1 MLRSCAPTLYA
12 TFGQA
17 PALAQSWCGSGF
29 SHKHATAQV
38 SFSKLTQIGRNTDL
52 VNPSVFLPICV
63 NFASLLTQK
72 RGSMLLANK
81 VALITG
87 AGSGIGRA
95 TARLFA
101 QQGAR
106 VVVVDVN
113 AEGGQTTVDA
123 IRAAGGDSIFL
134 QTDVGKME
142 PVRAMIDAAYQHYG
156 RLDII
161 HSNAAASIGGPAPE
175 ISEADWDWTIAV
187 CLKATWMIAHCAV
200 PRMLADGGGV
210 MIITGSV
217 HSIRGYANASA
228 YQAAK
233 GGVLALTR
241 SLAIDHAP
249 TLRVNAILPGAVE
262 TGLWKDVTPEQRQQ
276 IAQHCIL
283 RRNGQPE
290 DIANVALFLASDLS
304 AYMTGT
310 YVVVDGGL
318 TSVIETP

>member
-1 MLRSCAPTLYA
+1 
-12 TFGQA
+12 
-17 PALAQSWCGSGF
+17 
-29 SHKHATAQV
+29 
-38 SFSKLTQIGRNTDL
+38 
-52 VNPSVFLPICV
+52 
-63 NFASLLTQK
+63 
-72 RGSMLLANK
+72 MLLANK

-95 TARLFA
+95 TAHLFA
-101 QQGAR
+101 REGAK
-106 VVVVDVN
+106 VVVVDLNV
-113 AEGGQTTVDA
+113 EGGQATVDEIQA
-123 IRAAGGDSIFL
+123 SGGDSLFI
-134 QTDVGKME
+134 QADVGKME
-142 PVRAMIDAAYQHYG
+142 QVRAMIDTAYQRYG

-161 HSNAAASIGGPAPE
+161 HSNAAASIGGTAPE

-200 PRMLADGGGV
+200 PRMVADGGGV

-262 TGLWKDVTPEQRQQ
+262 TGLWKDVTPEQRQK

>member
-1 MLRSCAPTLYA
+1 
-12 TFGQA
+12 
-17 PALAQSWCGSGF
+17 
-29 SHKHATAQV
+29 
-38 SFSKLTQIGRNTDL
+38 
-52 VNPSVFLPICV
+52 
-63 NFASLLTQK
+63 
-72 RGSMLLANK
+72 
-81 VALITG
+81 
-87 AGSGIGRA
+87 
-95 TARLFA
+95 
-101 QQGAR
+101 
-106 VVVVDVN
+106 VVDVN
-113 AEGGQTTVDA
+113 VEGGQATVDA
-123 IRAAGGDSIFL
+123 IRTAGGDSIFI
-134 QTDVGKME
+134 QADVGKME
-142 PVRAMIDAAYQHYG
+142 QVRAMIDAAYQHYS

-161 HSNAAASIGGPAPE
+161 HSNAAASVGGTAPE
-175 ISEADWDWTIAV
+175 ISEADWTIAV
-187 CLKATWMIAHCAV
+187 CLKATWMIAHCAI

-249 TLRVNAILPGAVE
+249 TIRVNAILPGAVE

-318 TSVIETP
+318 TSVIEVP

>member
-1 MLRSCAPTLYA
+1 
-12 TFGQA
+12 
-17 PALAQSWCGSGF
+17 
-29 SHKHATAQV
+29 
-38 SFSKLTQIGRNTDL
+38 
-52 VNPSVFLPICV
+52 
-63 NFASLLTQK
+63 
-72 RGSMLLANK
+72 MLLANK

-95 TARLFA
+95 TAHLFA
-101 QQGAR
+101 REGAK

-113 AEGGQTTVDA
+113 VEGGQATVDA
-123 IRAAGGDSIFL
+123 VRAAGGDSVFI

-161 HSNAAASIGGPAPE
+161 HSNAAASIGGTAPE
-175 ISEADWDWTIAV
+175 ISEADWDWTITV
-187 CLKATWMIAHCAV
+187 CLKATWMIAHYAV

-304 AYMTGT
+304 AYMTGA

>member
-1 MLRSCAPTLYA
+1 
-12 TFGQA
+12 
-17 PALAQSWCGSGF
+17 
-29 SHKHATAQV
+29 
-38 SFSKLTQIGRNTDL
+38 
-52 VNPSVFLPICV
+52 
-63 NFASLLTQK
+63 
-72 RGSMLLANK
+72 MLLANK

-101 QQGAR
+101 REGAR

-113 AEGGQTTVDA
+113 AEGGQATVEA
-123 IRAAGGDSIFL
+123 IQAAGGDSRFL
-134 QTDVGKME
+134 QADVGKME
-142 PVRAMIDAAYQHYG
+142 QVSAMIDAAYQHYG

-161 HSNAAASIGGPAPE
+161 HSNAAASIGGTAPA

-210 MIITGSV
+210 IVITGSV
-217 HSIRGYANASA
+217 HAIRGYANASA

-233 GGVLALTR
+233 GGLLALTR

-249 TLRVNAILPGAVE
+249 TIRVNAILPGAVE
-262 TGLWKDVTPEQRQQ
+262 TGLWKDVMPEQRQQ
-276 IAQHCIL
+276 IAQQCIL

-318 TSVIETP
+318 TAVIETP

>member
-1 MLRSCAPTLYA
+1 
-12 TFGQA
+12 
-17 PALAQSWCGSGF
+17 
-29 SHKHATAQV
+29 
-38 SFSKLTQIGRNTDL
+38 
-52 VNPSVFLPICV
+52 
-63 NFASLLTQK
+63 
-72 RGSMLLANK
+72 MLLANK

-95 TARLFA
+95 TAHLFA
-101 QQGAR
+101 REGAK
-106 VVVVDVN
+106 VVVVDLNV
-113 AEGGQTTVDA
+113 EGGQATVDEIQA
-123 IRAAGGDSIFL
+123 SGGDSLFI
-134 QTDVGKME
+134 QADVGKME
-142 PVRAMIDAAYQHYG
+142 QVRAMIDTAYQRYG

-161 HSNAAASIGGPAPE
+161 HSNAAASIGGTAPE

-200 PRMLADGGGV
+200 PRMVADGGGV

-233 GGVLALTR
+233 GGLLALTR

-262 TGLWKDVTPEQRQQ
+262 TGLWKDVTPEQRQK

>member
-1 MLRSCAPTLYA
+1 
-12 TFGQA
+12 
-17 PALAQSWCGSGF
+17 
-29 SHKHATAQV
+29 
-38 SFSKLTQIGRNTDL
+38 
-52 VNPSVFLPICV
+52 
-63 NFASLLTQK
+63 
-72 RGSMLLANK
+72 MLLANK

-95 TARLFA
+95 TAHLFA
-101 QQGAR
+101 REGAK

-113 AEGGQTTVDA
+113 AEGSQATVDA
-123 IRAAGGDSIFL
+123 VRAAGGDSLFI
-134 QTDVGKME
+134 QADVGKME
-142 PVRAMIDAAYQHYG
+142 QVRTMIDAAYQHYG
-156 RLDII
+156 HLDII
-161 HSNAAASIGGPAPE
+161 HSNAAASIGGTAPK

-200 PRMLADGGGV
+200 PRMVADGGGV

-233 GGVLALTR
+233 GGLLALTR

-262 TGLWKDVTPEQRQQ
+262 TGLWKDVTPEQRQK

>member
-1 MLRSCAPTLYA
+1 
-12 TFGQA
+12 
-17 PALAQSWCGSGF
+17 
-29 SHKHATAQV
+29 
-38 SFSKLTQIGRNTDL
+38 
-52 VNPSVFLPICV
+52 
-63 NFASLLTQK
+63 
-72 RGSMLLANK
+72 MLLANK
-81 VALITG
+81 IALITG

-95 TARLFA
+95 TAHLFA
-101 QQGAR
+101 REGAK

-113 AEGGQTTVDA
+113 VEGGQATVDA
-123 IRAAGGDSIFL
+123 VRAAGGDSVFI
-134 QTDVGKME
+134 QADVGKMDQ
-142 PVRAMIDAAYQHYG
+142 VSAMIDAAYQHYG

-161 HSNAAASIGGPAPE
+161 HSNAAASIGGTAPE

-310 YVVVDGGL
+310 YVVVDGSL

>member
-1 MLRSCAPTLYA
+1 
-12 TFGQA
+12 
-17 PALAQSWCGSGF
+17 
-29 SHKHATAQV
+29 
-38 SFSKLTQIGRNTDL
+38 
-52 VNPSVFLPICV
+52 
-63 NFASLLTQK
+63 
-72 RGSMLLANK
+72 MLLANK

-101 QQGAR
+101 REGAK
-106 VVVVDVN
+106 VVVVDID
-113 AEGGQTTVDA
+113 AEGGQATADEL
-123 IRAAGGDSIFL
+123 RAAGGDSLFI
-134 QTDVGKME
+134 QADVGKME
-142 PVRAMIDAAYQHYG
+142 QVRAMIDTAHQHYG

-161 HSNAAASIGGPAPE
+161 HSNAAASVGGSAPE

-200 PRMLADGGGV
+200 PKMLAQGGGV
-210 MIITGSV
+210 IIITGSV

-249 TLRVNAILPGAVE
+249 TIRVNAILPGAVE
-262 TGLWKDVTPEQRQQ
+262 TGLWKEVTPEQRRQ
-276 IAQHCIL
+276 IAQQCIL

>member
-1 MLRSCAPTLYA
+1 M
-12 TFGQA
+12 
-17 PALAQSWCGSGF
+17 
-29 SHKHATAQV
+29 V
-38 SFSKLTQIGRNTDL
+38 
-52 VNPSVFLPICV
+52 
-63 NFASLLTQK
+63 
-72 RGSMLLANK
+72 
-81 VALITG
+81 
-87 AGSGIGRA
+87 
-95 TARLFA
+95 
-101 QQGAR
+101 
-106 VVVVDVN
+106 
-113 AEGGQTTVDA
+113 
-123 IRAAGGDSIFL
+123 
-134 QTDVGKME
+134 
-142 PVRAMIDAAYQHYG
+142 
-156 RLDII
+156 
-161 HSNAAASIGGPAPE
+161 
-175 ISEADWDWTIAV
+175 
-187 CLKATWMIAHCAV
+187 
-200 PRMLADGGGV
+200 ADGGGV

-233 GGVLALTR
+233 GGLLALTR

-262 TGLWKDVTPEQRQQ
+262 TGLWKDVTPEQRQK

>member
-1 MLRSCAPTLYA
+1 
-12 TFGQA
+12 
-17 PALAQSWCGSGF
+17 
-29 SHKHATAQV
+29 
-38 SFSKLTQIGRNTDL
+38 
-52 VNPSVFLPICV
+52 
-63 NFASLLTQK
+63 
-72 RGSMLLANK
+72 MLLKNK

-101 QQGAR
+101 REGAR
-106 VVVVDVN
+106 VVVVDIN
-113 AEGGQTTVDA
+113 AEGGQA
-123 IRAAGGDSIFL
+123 IADEIRTAGGDSLFIHA
-134 QTDVGKME
+134 DVGKME
-142 PVRAMIDAAYQHYG
+142 QVRALIDNVYQHHG

-161 HSNAAASIGGPAPE
+161 HSNAAASIGGTAPE

-187 CLKATWMIAHCAV
+187 CLKATWMIAHCAL
-200 PRMLADGGGV
+200 PRMLAGGGGV

-262 TGLWKDVTPEQRQQ
+262 TGLWKDVTLEQRQK

-310 YVVVDGGL
+310 YLVVDGGL
-318 TSVIETP
+318 TSVIAVP

>member
-1 MLRSCAPTLYA
+1 
-12 TFGQA
+12 
-17 PALAQSWCGSGF
+17 
-29 SHKHATAQV
+29 
-38 SFSKLTQIGRNTDL
+38 
-52 VNPSVFLPICV
+52 
-63 NFASLLTQK
+63 
-72 RGSMLLANK
+72 MLLANK

-101 QQGAR
+101 KEGAQ

-113 AEGGQTTVDA
+113 AEGGQTTVDD

-134 QTDVGKME
+134 QADVGQME
-142 PVRAMIDAAYQHYG
+142 QVRAMIDAAYQHYG

-161 HSNAAASIGGPAPE
+161 HSNAAASIGGTAPE

-200 PRMLADGGGV
+200 PRMVADGGGV

-233 GGVLALTR
+233 GGLLALTR

-249 TLRVNAILPGAVE
+249 TFRVNAILPGAVE
-262 TGLWKDVTPEQRQQ
+262 TGLWKDVTPEQRQK

>member
-1 MLRSCAPTLYA
+1 
-12 TFGQA
+12 
-17 PALAQSWCGSGF
+17 
-29 SHKHATAQV
+29 
-38 SFSKLTQIGRNTDL
+38 
-52 VNPSVFLPICV
+52 
-63 NFASLLTQK
+63 
-72 RGSMLLANK
+72 MLLANK

-95 TARLFA
+95 TACLFA
-101 QQGAR
+101 REGAR

-113 AEGGQTTVDA
+113 AEGGQATVDT
-123 IRAAGGDSIFL
+123 IRAAGGDSIFIE
-134 QTDVGKME
+134 TDVGKME
-142 PVRAMIDAAYQHYG
+142 QVRALIDAAYQHYG

-161 HSNAAASIGGPAPE
+161 HSNAAASIGGTAPE

-200 PRMLADGGGV
+200 PRMVADGGGV

-233 GGVLALTR
+233 GGLLALTR

-262 TGLWKDVTPEQRQQ
+262 TGLWKDVTQEQRQK

>member
-1 MLRSCAPTLYA
+1 
-12 TFGQA
+12 
-17 PALAQSWCGSGF
+17 
-29 SHKHATAQV
+29 
-38 SFSKLTQIGRNTDL
+38 
-52 VNPSVFLPICV
+52 
-63 NFASLLTQK
+63 
-72 RGSMLLANK
+72 MLLANK
-81 VALITG
+81 IALITG

-95 TARLFA
+95 TAHLFA
-101 QQGAR
+101 REGAK

-113 AEGGQTTVDA
+113 VEGGQATVDA
-123 IRAAGGDSIFL
+123 VRAAGGDSVFI
-134 QTDVGKME
+134 QADVGKMDQ
-142 PVRAMIDAAYQHYG
+142 VSAMIDAAYQHYG

-161 HSNAAASIGGPAPE
+161 HSNAAASIGGTAPE

-304 AYMTGT
+304 AYMTGN
-310 YVVVDGGL
+310 YVVVDGSL

>member
-1 MLRSCAPTLYA
+1 
-12 TFGQA
+12 
-17 PALAQSWCGSGF
+17 
-29 SHKHATAQV
+29 
-38 SFSKLTQIGRNTDL
+38 
-52 VNPSVFLPICV
+52 
-63 NFASLLTQK
+63 
-72 RGSMLLANK
+72 MLLANK

-95 TARLFA
+95 TARIFA
-101 QQGAR
+101 REGAK
-106 VVVVDVN
+106 VIVVDIN
-113 AEGGQTTVDA
+113 AEGGKATVEAIHADKGDA
-123 IRAAGGDSIFL
+123 FFIQA
-134 QTDVGKME
+134 DVGKME
-142 PVRAMIDAAYQHYG
+142 EVRAMIDSAYQHYG

-161 HSNAAASIGGPAPE
+161 HSNAAASIGGTAPE
-175 ISEADWDWTIAV
+175 ISERDWDWTIAV
-187 CLKATWMIAHCAV
+187 CLKATWMIAHCAI

-233 GGVLALTR
+233 GGLLALTR

-249 TLRVNAILPGAVE
+249 TIRVNAILPGAVE
-262 TGLWKDVTPEQRQQ
+262 TGLWKDVPPAQREQ
-276 IAQHCIL
+276 IAQRCIL

-290 DIANVALFLASDLS
+290 DIANAALFLASDLS

-310 YVVVDGGL
+310 YLVVDGGL

>member
-1 MLRSCAPTLYA
+1 
-12 TFGQA
+12 
-17 PALAQSWCGSGF
+17 
-29 SHKHATAQV
+29 
-38 SFSKLTQIGRNTDL
+38 
-52 VNPSVFLPICV
+52 
-63 NFASLLTQK
+63 
-72 RGSMLLANK
+72 MLLENK

-95 TARLFA
+95 TAKLFA
-101 QQGAR
+101 REGAR
-106 VVVVDVN
+106 VVVADIH
-113 AEGGQTTVDA
+113 ADGGQATVDA
-123 IRAAGGDSIFL
+123 IRAAGGDSHLI
-134 QTDVGKME
+134 QADIGKME
-142 PVRAMIDAAYQHYG
+142 QVRALIDSAYQHYG
-156 RLDII
+156 RLDIL
-161 HSNAAASIGGPAPE
+161 HSNAAASVGGTAPE
-175 ISEADWDWTIAV
+175 ISESDWDWTIAV

-200 PRMLADGGGV
+200 PKMLADGGGV

-249 TLRVNAILPGAVE
+249 TIRVNAILPGAVE
-262 TGLWKDVTPEQRQQ
+262 TGLWKEVTPEQRQQ

-318 TSVIETP
+318 TSLIEVP

>member
-1 MLRSCAPTLYA
+1 
-12 TFGQA
+12 
-17 PALAQSWCGSGF
+17 
-29 SHKHATAQV
+29 
-38 SFSKLTQIGRNTDL
+38 
-52 VNPSVFLPICV
+52 
-63 NFASLLTQK
+63 
-72 RGSMLLANK
+72 MLLANK

-101 QQGAR
+101 REGAK
-106 VVVVDVN
+106 VVMVDIN
-113 AEGGQTTVDA
+113 AEGGQATADEL
-123 IRAAGGDSIFL
+123 RAAGGDSLFI
-134 QTDVGKME
+134 QADVGKME
-142 PVRAMIDAAYQHYG
+142 QVRAMIDTAHQHYG

-161 HSNAAASIGGPAPE
+161 HSNAAASVGGSAPE

-200 PRMLADGGGV
+200 PKMLAQGGGV
-210 MIITGSV
+210 IIITGSV

-249 TLRVNAILPGAVE
+249 TIRVNAILPGAVE
-262 TGLWKDVTPEQRQQ
+262 TGLWKEVTPEQRRQ
-276 IAQHCIL
+276 IAQQCIL

>member
-1 MLRSCAPTLYA
+1 
-12 TFGQA
+12 
-17 PALAQSWCGSGF
+17 
-29 SHKHATAQV
+29 
-38 SFSKLTQIGRNTDL
+38 
-52 VNPSVFLPICV
+52 
-63 NFASLLTQK
+63 
-72 RGSMLLANK
+72 MLLANK

-87 AGSGIGRA
+87 AASGIGRA

-101 QQGAR
+101 RQGAR
-106 VVVVDVN
+106 VVVVDINV
-113 AEGGQTTVDA
+113 EDGQATADE
-123 IRAAGGDSIFL
+123 IRTAGGDSLFI
-134 QTDVGKME
+134 QANIGKME
-142 PVRAMIDAAYQHYG
+142 QVQALIDSAYRHYG

-161 HSNAAASIGGPAPE
+161 HSNAAASVGGTALE

-200 PRMLADGGGV
+200 PRMLAHGGGV
-210 MIITGSV
+210 MVITGSV

-249 TLRVNAILPGAVE
+249 TIRVNAILPGAVE
-262 TGLWKDVTPEQRQQ
+262 TGLWKEIPPDQRRK

-318 TSVIETP
+318 TSVIEAP

>member
-1 MLRSCAPTLYA
+1 
-12 TFGQA
+12 
-17 PALAQSWCGSGF
+17 
-29 SHKHATAQV
+29 
-38 SFSKLTQIGRNTDL
+38 
-52 VNPSVFLPICV
+52 
-63 NFASLLTQK
+63 
-72 RGSMLLANK
+72 MLLANK

-101 QQGAR
+101 REGAK
-106 VVVVDVN
+106 VVVVDIN
-113 AEGGQTTVDA
+113 AEGGQATADEL
-123 IRAAGGDSIFL
+123 RAAGGDTLFI
-134 QTDVGKME
+134 QADVGKME
-142 PVRAMIDAAYQHYG
+142 QVRAMIDTAHQHYG

-161 HSNAAASIGGPAPE
+161 HSNAAASVGGTAPE

-200 PRMLADGGGV
+200 PKMLAQGGGV
-210 MIITGSV
+210 IIITGSV

-249 TLRVNAILPGAVE
+249 TIRVNAILPGAVE
-262 TGLWKDVTPEQRQQ
+262 TGLWKEVTPEQRRQ
-276 IAQHCIL
+276 IAQQCIL

>member
-1 MLRSCAPTLYA
+1 
-12 TFGQA
+12 
-17 PALAQSWCGSGF
+17 
-29 SHKHATAQV
+29 
-38 SFSKLTQIGRNTDL
+38 
-52 VNPSVFLPICV
+52 
-63 NFASLLTQK
+63 
-72 RGSMLLANK
+72 MLLANK
-81 VALITG
+81 VAVITG

-95 TARLFA
+95 TAQLFA
-101 QQGAR
+101 REGAR
-106 VVVVDVN
+106 VVVADIN
-113 AEGGQTTVDA
+113 SAGGQSTVEA
-123 IRAAGGDSIFL
+123 ICAAGGDSFFV
-134 QTDVGKME
+134 QTDVSKME
-142 PVRAMIDAAYQHYG
+142 QVRTLIDAAYQHYG

-161 HSNAAASIGGPAPE
+161 HSNAAASIGGSAPE

-187 CLKATWMIAHCAV
+187 CLKATWMLAHWAV

-249 TLRVNAILPGAVE
+249 MLRVNAILPGAVE
-262 TGLWKDVTPEQRQQ
+262 TGLWQDISPEQRQQ
-276 IAQHCIL
+276 IAQRCIL

-290 DIANVALFLASDLS
+290 DIAKVALFLASDLS

-310 YVVVDGGL
+310 YLVVDGGL
-318 TSVIETP
+318 TAVIETP

>member
-1 MLRSCAPTLYA
+1 
-12 TFGQA
+12 
-17 PALAQSWCGSGF
+17 
-29 SHKHATAQV
+29 
-38 SFSKLTQIGRNTDL
+38 
-52 VNPSVFLPICV
+52 
-63 NFASLLTQK
+63 
-72 RGSMLLANK
+72 MLLANK

-101 QQGAR
+101 REGAK

-113 AEGGQTTVDA
+113 AEGGQATADEL
-123 IRAAGGDSIFL
+123 RAAGGDTLFI
-134 QTDVGKME
+134 QADVGKME
-142 PVRAMIDAAYQHYG
+142 QVRTMIDTAHLHYG

-161 HSNAAASIGGPAPE
+161 HSNAAASVGGTASE

-200 PRMLADGGGV
+200 PKMLAQGGGV
-210 MIITGSV
+210 IIITGSV

-249 TLRVNAILPGAVE
+249 TIRVNAILPGAVE
-262 TGLWKDVTPEQRQQ
+262 TGLWKEVTPEQRRQ
-276 IAQHCIL
+276 IAQQCIL

>member
-1 MLRSCAPTLYA
+1 
-12 TFGQA
+12 
-17 PALAQSWCGSGF
+17 
-29 SHKHATAQV
+29 
-38 SFSKLTQIGRNTDL
+38 
-52 VNPSVFLPICV
+52 
-63 NFASLLTQK
+63 
-72 RGSMLLANK
+72 MLLANK

-95 TARLFA
+95 TAQLFA
-101 QQGAR
+101 REGAQ
-106 VVVVDVN
+106 VVVVDVK
-113 AEGGQTTVDA
+113 AESGQSTVDT
-123 IRAAGGDSIFL
+123 IRSAGGDSLFL
-134 QTDVGKME
+134 QADVGKMVE
-142 PVRAMIDAAYQHYG
+142 VRAMIDAAYQHYG

-161 HSNAAASIGGPAPE
+161 HSNAASSIGGSAPE

-187 CLKATWMIAHCAV
+187 CLKATWMIAHYAA

-233 GGVLALTR
+233 GGVLALAR

-262 TGLWKDVTPEQRQQ
+262 TGLWKDITPEQRQR
-276 IAQHCIL
+276 IAQQCIL

-290 DIANVALFLASDLS
+290 DIAKVALFLASDLS

>member
-1 MLRSCAPTLYA
+1 
-12 TFGQA
+12 
-17 PALAQSWCGSGF
+17 
-29 SHKHATAQV
+29 
-38 SFSKLTQIGRNTDL
+38 
-52 VNPSVFLPICV
+52 
-63 NFASLLTQK
+63 
-72 RGSMLLANK
+72 MLLANK
-81 VALITG
+81 IALITG

-95 TARLFA
+95 TAHLFA
-101 QQGAR
+101 REGAK

-113 AEGGQTTVDA
+113 VEGGQATVDA
-123 IRAAGGDSIFL
+123 VRAAGGDSLFI
-134 QTDVGKME
+134 QADVGKME
-142 PVRAMIDAAYQHYG
+142 QVRTMIDAAYQHYG

-161 HSNAAASIGGPAPE
+161 HSNAAASIGGTAPE

-290 DIANVALFLASDLS
+290 DIANTVSFLVSDGAGFVSGQVIYVA
-304 AYMTGT
+304 
-310 YVVVDGGL
+310 GGP
-318 TSVIETP
+318 TN

>member
-1 MLRSCAPTLYA
+1 
-12 TFGQA
+12 
-17 PALAQSWCGSGF
+17 
-29 SHKHATAQV
+29 
-38 SFSKLTQIGRNTDL
+38 
-52 VNPSVFLPICV
+52 
-63 NFASLLTQK
+63 
-72 RGSMLLANK
+72 MLLKNK

-101 QQGAR
+101 REGAR
-106 VVVVDVN
+106 VVVIDIN
-113 AEGGQTTVDA
+113 AEGGQATVDE
-123 IRAAGGDSIFL
+123 IRSAGGDSLLI
-134 QTDVGKME
+134 QADIGKME
-142 PVRAMIDAAYQHYG
+142 QVRALIDRAYQHYG

-161 HSNAAASIGGPAPE
+161 HSNAVASVGGTAPE

-262 TGLWKDVTPEQRQQ
+262 TGLWKDVTPEQRQK

-318 TSVIETP
+318 TAVIEVP

>member
-1 MLRSCAPTLYA
+1 
-12 TFGQA
+12 
-17 PALAQSWCGSGF
+17 
-29 SHKHATAQV
+29 
-38 SFSKLTQIGRNTDL
+38 
-52 VNPSVFLPICV
+52 
-63 NFASLLTQK
+63 
-72 RGSMLLANK
+72 MLLANK

-95 TARLFA
+95 TAHLFA
-101 QQGAR
+101 REGAK

-113 AEGGQTTVDA
+113 VEGGQATVDA
-123 IRAAGGDSIFL
+123 VRAAGGDSVFI

-161 HSNAAASIGGPAPE
+161 HSNAAASIGGTAPE
-175 ISEADWDWTIAV
+175 ISEADWDWTITV
-187 CLKATWMIAHCAV
+187 CLKATWMIAHYAV

>member
-1 MLRSCAPTLYA
+1 
-12 TFGQA
+12 
-17 PALAQSWCGSGF
+17 
-29 SHKHATAQV
+29 
-38 SFSKLTQIGRNTDL
+38 
-52 VNPSVFLPICV
+52 
-63 NFASLLTQK
+63 
-72 RGSMLLANK
+72 MLLANK

-101 QQGAR
+101 REGAK
-106 VVVVDVN
+106 VVVVDIN
-113 AEGGQTTVDA
+113 AEGGQATADEL
-123 IRAAGGDSIFL
+123 RAAGGDTLFI
-134 QTDVGKME
+134 QADVGKME
-142 PVRAMIDAAYQHYG
+142 QVRAMIDTAHQHYG

-161 HSNAAASIGGPAPE
+161 HSNAAASVGGTAPE

-200 PRMLADGGGV
+200 PKMLAQGGGV
-210 MIITGSV
+210 IIITGSV

-249 TLRVNAILPGAVE
+249 TIRVNAILPGAVE
-262 TGLWKDVTPEQRQQ
+262 TSLWKEVTPEQRRQ
-276 IAQHCIL
+276 IAQQCIL